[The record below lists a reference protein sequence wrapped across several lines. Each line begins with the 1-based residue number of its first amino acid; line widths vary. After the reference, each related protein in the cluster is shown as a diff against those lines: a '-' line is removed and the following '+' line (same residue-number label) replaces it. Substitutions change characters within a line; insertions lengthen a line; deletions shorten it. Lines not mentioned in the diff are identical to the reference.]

1 MKCLRDERRSMK
13 IEIITTENVEKITFS
28 FHGTVPRNLQFVRK
42 EYCDLERGRGVE
54 KNQAPV
60 SP

>member
-1 MKCLRDERRSMK
+1 MK

-54 KNQAPV
+54 NNQAPV